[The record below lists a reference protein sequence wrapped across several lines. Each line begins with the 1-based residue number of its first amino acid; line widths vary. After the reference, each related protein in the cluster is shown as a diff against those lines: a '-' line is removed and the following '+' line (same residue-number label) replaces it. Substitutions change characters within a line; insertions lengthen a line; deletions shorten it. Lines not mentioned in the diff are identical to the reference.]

1 MEILLKSLKANKSCG
16 TDNITPRML
25 KSMANSVSLPLANIF
40 NHSLSTGEFPSE
52 WKRARVVPV
61 PKGGNAKLLSNYRPI
76 SILPSAS
83 KLLEKHAK
91 SILEEHRIQHCPIS
105 TRQWGFMRA
114 RSTVSALIQVVDD
127 WSKAIDNKSEV
138 AVVFLDIR
146 KAFDT
151 VPHLPLLRLL
161 HLLEINSYLLKWL
174 KSYLLK
180 REQFVVVNGQAS
192 TTLHAMSGVP
202 QGSVLGPLLFIMYI
216 NNVSD
221 VVSSDTH
228 LNMFADDMAIYRVI
242 KSIKDYDTL
251 QEDINSV
258 AAFMSGKH
266 LQFNAS
272 KCKVM
277 LISNKRSRSIEPP
290 TFTVNGFS
298 LERVETFKYL
308 GIQFSS
314 DLSWHSHTKA
324 LCKKSRKLVG
334 LLHRNFA
341 THSPPILLC

>member
-1 MEILLKSLKANKSCG
+1 
-16 TDNITPRML
+16 
-25 KSMANSVSLPLANIF
+25 
-40 NHSLSTGEFPSE
+40 
-52 WKRARVVPV
+52 
-61 PKGGNAKLLSNYRPI
+61 
-76 SILPSAS
+76 
-83 KLLEKHAK
+83 
-91 SILEEHRIQHCPIS
+91 
-105 TRQWGFMRA
+105 MRA

-127 WSKAIDNKSEV
+127 WSKAIDKSEV

-242 KSIKDYDTL
+242 NPFPALDDICRPADRDYSKICCAGYVGAMHTL
-251 QEDINSV
+251 
-258 AAFMSGKH
+258 
-266 LQFNAS
+266 
-272 KCKVM
+272 
-277 LISNKRSRSIEPP
+277 
-290 TFTVNGFS
+290 
-298 LERVETFKYL
+298 
-308 GIQFSS
+308 
-314 DLSWHSHTKA
+314 
-324 LCKKSRKLVG
+324 
-334 LLHRNFA
+334 
-341 THSPPILLC
+341 

>member
-1 MEILLKSLKANKSCG
+1 M
-16 TDNITPRML
+16 
-25 KSMANSVSLPLANIF
+25 
-40 NHSLSTGEFPSE
+40 
-52 WKRARVVPV
+52 
-61 PKGGNAKLLSNYRPI
+61 
-76 SILPSAS
+76 
-83 KLLEKHAK
+83 
-91 SILEEHRIQHCPIS
+91 
-105 TRQWGFMRA
+105 
-114 RSTVSALIQVVDD
+114 
-127 WSKAIDNKSEV
+127 
-138 AVVFLDIR
+138 
-146 KAFDT
+146 
-151 VPHLPLLRLL
+151 
-161 HLLEINSYLLKWL
+161 LEINSYLLKWL

-290 TFTVNGFS
+290 MHIYSEWLFPGACGNDQVS
-298 LERVETFKYL
+298 I
-308 GIQFSS
+308 GIQFSL

-324 LCKKSRKLVG
+324 LWKKSRKLVG

-341 THSPPILLC
+341 TPSPPTVMPKLHKSFIRPNLEYASIVWKRSRSLQ